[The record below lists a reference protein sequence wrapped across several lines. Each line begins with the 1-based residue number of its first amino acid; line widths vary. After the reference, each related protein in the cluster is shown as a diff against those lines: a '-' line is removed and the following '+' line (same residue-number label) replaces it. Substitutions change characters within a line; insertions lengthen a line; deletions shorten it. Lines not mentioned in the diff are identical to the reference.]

1 MWYLRDDMTGEEQPV
16 PLNLRMFFPQEIDAL
31 LHYNGFE
38 VEKKYGNHEEAPFVD
53 SSYKQIIVCR
63 AVDAA
68 V

>member
-1 MWYLRDDMTGEEQPV
+1 
-16 PLNLRMFFPQEIDAL
+16 MFFPQEIDAL

-38 VEKKYGNHEEAPFVD
+38 VEKEYGNHEEAPFVD